1 MFIPSTMTG
10 GAELV
15 TQADGDRRSMVDCN
29 VKPVKL
35 ATAGDVN
42 TEQLLAFEKILVT
55 EKGLEKLAER
65 TNGK

>member
-1 MFIPSTMTG
+1 
-10 GAELV
+10 
-15 TQADGDRRSMVDCN
+15 
-29 VKPVKL
+29 VKL
-35 ATAGDVN
+35 ATASDVN